1 MKKVINQT
9 AKILTILLALA
20 FANPIKAA
28 DQSDDAL
35 RSELRSLGSALL
47 SSLPK
52 GSHLLATCGPS
63 EGRGYYLS
71 PRQEGW
77 VDDPISA
84 GRTIFVAS
92 ADGKPN
98 IFFQD
103 ARGGFVNAADD
114 GAIITF
120 SFIDADNLSFG
131 MIETYPSTGVT
142 QTYGVTPT
150 ETGERLMLW
159 TATKVHVSKADIT
172 KVSAYVSKCV

>member
-1 MKKVINQT
+1 MIPF
-9 AKILTILLALA
+9 LLDGRYLW
-20 FANPIKAA
+20 
-28 DQSDDAL
+28 
-35 RSELRSLGSALL
+35 
-47 SSLPK
+47 
-52 GSHLLATCGPS
+52 HLQMES
-63 EGRGYYLS
+63 QIYIYFR
-71 PRQEGW
+71 
-77 VDDPISA
+77 
-84 GRTIFVAS
+84 
-92 ADGKPN
+92 
-98 IFFQD
+98 D

-142 QTYGVTPT
+142 QTYGATTT